1 MKKQTFFIIAAILIT
16 LFIWGN
22 SMIPA
27 HYSNMESNLVLSP
40 VKKIANA
47 HSGIT
52 ELPKIIVVFT
62 RKSAHILEF
71 ALQGFLLAGCFSGI
85 FKKRIIYVLFF
96 GLMTACIDEFI
107 QLFPDGRAAMIQD
120 VFFDFAG
127 TVLGLLV
134 FFFIYKLNQ
143 KRNI

>member
-1 MKKQTFFIIAAILIT
+1 MVEFLLPIMIILQ
-16 LFIWGN
+16 L
-22 SMIPA
+22 
-27 HYSNMESNLVLSP
+27 ELVIVLLDLHFQMVP
-40 VKKIANA
+40 VKKISKTYTGSA
-47 HSGIT
+47 
-52 ELPKIIVVFT
+52 ELPDIAVVIV
-62 RKSAHILEF
+62 RQSAHILEF
-71 ALQGFLLAGCFSGI
+71 ALQVFLLAGCFSGI

-107 QLFPDGRAAMIQD
+107 QLFPEGRSAMIQD
-120 VFFDFAG
+120 VFFDFTG